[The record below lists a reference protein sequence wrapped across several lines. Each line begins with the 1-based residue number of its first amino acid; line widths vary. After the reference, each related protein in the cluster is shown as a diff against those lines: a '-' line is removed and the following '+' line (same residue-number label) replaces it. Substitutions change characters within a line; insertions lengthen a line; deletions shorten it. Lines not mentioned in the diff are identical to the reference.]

1 MPYIGKEPVR
11 GQNRELDDISGSFNG
26 GNTAFTMQVGGINT
40 TAGSVNQLFIS
51 VGGVMQNPGTDFTVA
66 SSTLTFTTAPA
77 SGLDFW
83 GLIQG
88 DAVDINTP
96 ADSSVTSAKI
106 VDGAI
111 VNADINASAAIAG
124 SKLADNAIGLAQMA
138 SGTDG
143 NLITY
148 DASGDPAHV
157 ATGSSGQVLT
167 SNGAGAAPTF
177 QTSTSAGSFRNLIIN
192 GAMQVAQRATS
203 STTAGYGSLDRFQGV
218 SGGGEEACTH
228 SQHALTSSDTGPWAA
243 GFRNSFHLQNG
254 NQTGGAGSNDYA
266 YIGYTIEAQDI
277 ATSGWDYNSASSYLT
292 LSFWVK
298 SSVAGQQYGYLYTA
312 DGTSQGFSFSVGNL
326 SADTW
331 SKVTVN
337 IPGHANLTFDNDNGG
352 GLYMYWGPHWG
363 SDYTNSG
370 NTLLTWAAYSSSNR
384 TPDFPTT
391 WWTTNDATFEITGV
405 QLELGDTAT
414 DFEHKTYADELRRCQ
429 RYFWMYA
436 DGGQVTSSSVAD
448 GRFLSGAEVDFM
460 VTFPTTMRTTPSIYQ
475 VTGGDYFKI
484 MASGYTGYCDSTW
497 TLQYAHRNGT
507 SHYQGPDTSGS
518 TNLPVQ
524 VIINNSSARL
534 GYQAEL

>member
-1 MPYIGKEPVR
+1 MSTLKVNSIR
-11 GQNRELDDISGSFNG
+11 GTGASSDAI
-26 GNTAFTMQVGGINT
+26 
-40 TAGSVNQLFIS
+40 SVNS
-51 VGGVMQNPGTDFTVA
+51 SDGTCTVKA
-66 SSTLTFTTAPA
+66 T
-77 SGLDFW
+77 
-83 GLIQG
+83 
-88 DAVDINTP
+88 N
-96 ADSSVTSAKI
+96 
-106 VDGAI
+106 
-111 VNADINASAAIAG
+111 
-124 SKLADNAIGLAQMA
+124 
-138 SGTDG
+138 
-143 NLITY
+143 NL
-148 DASGDPAHV
+148 
-157 ATGSSGQVLT
+157 
-167 SNGAGAAPTF
+167 SN
-177 QTSTSAGSFRNLIIN
+177 RNLIIN
-192 GAMQVAQRATS
+192 GAMQCAQYGQS

-391 WWTTNDATFEITGV
+391 WWTTNDATFELTGV
-405 QLELGDTAT
+405 QLEVGDVAT
-414 DFEHKTYADELRRCQ
+414 DFEHRSYGDELRRCQ
-429 RYFWMYA
+429 RYFYRHVLGSWNGNGKSSITDNASMYNA
-436 DGGQVTSSSVAD
+436 TICFLTVPLPVTMRAEPTLGTSNSSNYYEAYIN
-448 GRFLSGAEVDFM
+448 GAS
-460 VTFPTTMRTTPSIYQ
+460 VTFDTWGLDGVSTKRCLTINATLPSVTAGASALVRTDNAAAFLDAI
-475 VTGGDYFKI
+475 
-484 MASGYTGYCDSTW
+484 
-497 TLQYAHRNGT
+497 
-507 SHYQGPDTSGS
+507 
-518 TNLPVQ
+518 
-524 VIINNSSARL
+524 
-534 GYQAEL
+534 AEL